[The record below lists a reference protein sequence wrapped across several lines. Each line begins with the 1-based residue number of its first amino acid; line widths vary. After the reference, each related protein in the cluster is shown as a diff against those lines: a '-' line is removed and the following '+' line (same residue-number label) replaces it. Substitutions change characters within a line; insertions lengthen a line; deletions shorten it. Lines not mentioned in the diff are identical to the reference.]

1 MSIKEKKTFVLDL
14 QNYLQILIDLTRQL
28 KLMLCEQKMFLNR
41 SIFHLIINNTLNNN
55 NNNYRGN
62 GGCVF
67 GNGNG
72 VDLNALTVT

>member
-41 SIFHLIINNTLNNN
+41 TTTTTTTIVEAMEDACLAMATAWI
-55 NNNYRGN
+55 
-62 GGCVF
+62 
-67 GNGNG
+67 
-72 VDLNALTVT
+72 